1 MMTYRTAAVL
11 LAAVCA
17 AALPAHLSAQRG
29 FGPSI
34 EGSLGAYRGAGGNFV
49 ERGGVAMDA
58 VVSVPV
64 SRTPAGSLVVGLAA
78 GVTGPL
84 AKDLDCVNGP
94 NGECIQDY
102 PTFASVAAL
111 AGLQRS
117 FGGGFSA
124 RALAGPAVYYAAGG
138 DRALGLQGRADV
150 ATPVFGHVAVVASVR
165 GNVMPDYQGAPLRF
179 AAFGLGLRIHY

>member
-11 LAAVCA
+11 LAAACA
-17 AALPAHLSAQRG
+17 ATLPANLSAQRG

-34 EGSLGAYRGAGGNFV
+34 EGSLGAYRGAGGSFV
-49 ERGGVAMDA
+49 ERGGVAMDIVLA
-58 VVSVPV
+58 TPV
-64 SRTPAGSLVVGLAA
+64 SRAPAGSVLVGLA
-78 GVTGPL
+78 GSITGPL

-94 NGECIQDY
+94 NGECIPDY
-102 PTFASVAAL
+102 PTFGSVAAV
-111 AGLQRS
+111 AGMQRS

-150 ATPVFGHVAVVASVR
+150 ASPVFGHVALVASVR
-165 GNVMPDYQGAPLRF
+165 GNVLPDYQGAPLRF
-179 AAFGLGLRIHY
+179 AVFGLGLRIQ